1 MKVKAL
7 KRYFLY
13 TSIDTATIPK
23 DLYKLI
29 LKQQKILLSIKT

>member
-13 TSIDTATIPK
+13 TSTDIVTIPE
-23 DLYKLI
+23 DLYKTHVKKHI
-29 LKQQKILLSIKT
+29 IAAKKK